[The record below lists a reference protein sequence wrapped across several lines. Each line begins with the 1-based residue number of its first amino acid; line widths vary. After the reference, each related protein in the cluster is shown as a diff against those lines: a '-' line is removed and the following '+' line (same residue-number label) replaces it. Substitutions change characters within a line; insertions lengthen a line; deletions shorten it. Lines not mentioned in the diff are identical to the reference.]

1 MGDGDLGEEVE
12 GRLCQAG
19 AHAVEPEVA
28 ARLTED
34 GLVILVNLENIC
46 SV

>member
-1 MGDGDLGEEVE
+1 MGVGDLCEEVE
-12 GRLCQAG
+12 SSLCQTG

-34 GLVILVNLENIC
+34 GLVILVNLENI
-46 SV
+46 